1 MTRKRFLTTML
12 FILVGAAAL
21 GCWQRQPILAWW
33 RVHQL
38 MQATESQRSACV
50 DAVAAL
56 DQAALP
62 RLVSGLTTSDA
73 TSCSNL
79 EEALVELAK
88 RWKALD
94 PRALVLLESLHAD
107 FAKFSLEGQ
116 ATGLRTATALLST
129 AAEGEML
136 PAGITL
142 SASGLLKGA
151 ERSPTLRPLMLHL
164 AGALLDRVPPGQWLD
179 EARNWASQGLAA
191 ADSTT
196 RAAALHLTM
205 RAALRGESN
214 LLTQALPLLRDPE
227 AIVRRAAVIA
237 LGSRE
242 DGASEDDLL
251 PLLHDSDAEVQQL
264 CELALRGRGLQDRQ
278 LELARLISDESPAA
292 RLRVLQLLR
301 AGSDVELGVWL
312 RRLSQD
318 PAPAVRAAAVRAAAA
333 QPQIDLRER
342 MTEMTRHDASPTV
355 RELAA
360 HYLTL
365 RDAKKPSE
373 PR

>member
-1 MTRKRFLTTML
+1 MFRKRFLVTVL
-12 FILVGAAAL
+12 FILIGAVAL

-38 MQATESQRSACV
+38 MQAPESRRSACV
-50 DAVAAL
+50 DAVIAL
-56 DQAALP
+56 DQTALP
-62 RLVSGLTTSDA
+62 RLVQGFTAPDA
-73 TSCSNL
+73 LACGNL
-79 EEALVELAK
+79 EEALIGLAK

-107 FAKFSLEGQ
+107 FARFSSEGQ
-116 ATGLRTATALLST
+116 ASALRVATALLTTGADGEPLPVGITQSAGCLLK
-129 AAEGEML
+129 AAERI
-136 PAGITL
+136 P
-142 SASGLLKGA
+142 S
-151 ERSPTLRPLMLHL
+151 LRPPMLQL

-179 EARNWASQGLAA
+179 EARSWALQGLAD
-191 ADSTT
+191 ADPAT
-196 RAAALHLTM
+196 RATALHLTM
-205 RAALRGESN
+205 RVALRGESN
-214 LLTQALPLLRDPE
+214 LLTQALPLLRDSE

-242 DGASEDDLL
+242 DGVTEDDLL
-251 PLLHDSDAEVQQL
+251 PLLHDPDAEVQQL

-318 PAPAVRAAAVRAAAA
+318 PAPAVRAAAIRAAAA
-333 QPQIDLRER
+333 QQQVDLRER
-342 MTEMTRHDASPTV
+342 LTEMTRHDASPTV

-360 HYLTL
+360 HYLT
-365 RDAKKPSE
+365 